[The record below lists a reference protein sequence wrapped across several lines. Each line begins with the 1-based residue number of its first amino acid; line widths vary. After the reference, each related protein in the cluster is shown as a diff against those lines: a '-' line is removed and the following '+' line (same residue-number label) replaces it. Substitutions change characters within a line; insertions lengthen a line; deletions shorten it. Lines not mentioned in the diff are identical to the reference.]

1 MPNWNPG
8 SRAALHLPALALALT
23 LAGLATAH
31 AHHVMGG
38 QTPATF
44 VQGLL
49 SGLGHP
55 VIGIDHLAFIVAM
68 GVAVGVAG
76 LSLAIPALFIVASG
90 LGVALHVRG
99 IALPNVEFIVAVSVL
114 LVGAAIASG
123 RAMRTSGW
131 TPGWTSGWTSGWT
144 WGWAALFA
152 IAGLF
157 HGYAFGESIFGAE
170 PTPLAAYL
178 VGLVIVQG
186 ALATGVALI
195 AQRSSAAAVQPRLAG
210 AAIAGGGIAVFAGQ
224 LVPA

>member
-1 MPNWNPG
+1 MPNCNPG
-8 SRAALHLPALALALT
+8 SRAVLRLPALALALS
-23 LAGLATAH
+23 LAGGATAH

-44 VQGLL
+44 MQGLL

-114 LVGAAIASG
+114 LVGAAVASG
-123 RAMRTSGW
+123 RAMRTS
-131 TPGWTSGWTSGWT
+131 SWTSGWT

-178 VGLVIVQG
+178 VGLVIIQS

-195 AQRSSAAAVQPRLAG
+195 ARRSSAGAVRPRLAG
-210 AAIAGGGIAVFAGQ
+210 AAIAGIGLAVLAGQ

>member
-1 MPNWNPG
+1 
-8 SRAALHLPALALALT
+8 
-23 LAGLATAH
+23 
-31 AHHVMGG
+31 MGG

-44 VQGLL
+44 MQGLL

-90 LGVALHVRG
+90 IGVALHVRG
-99 IALPNVEFIVAVSVL
+99 IALPVAEFVVAASVL
-114 LVGAAIASG
+114 VVGTMVASG
-123 RAMRTSGW
+123 RAMQTSGW
-131 TPGWTSGWTSGWT
+131 ASGWTSGWT

-178 VGLVIVQG
+178 LGLVIIQS
-186 ALATGVALI
+186 ALATGVALM
-195 AQRSSAAAVQPRLAG
+195 ARRSSVAAVQPRLAG
-210 AAIAGGGIAVFAGQ
+210 AVIAGIGLAVLAGQ

>member
-8 SRAALHLPALALALT
+8 SRAVLRLPALALALS

-76 LSLAIPALFIVASG
+76 LSLAIPALFIVASA

-99 IALPNVEFIVAVSVL
+99 IALPNAEFIVAASVL
-114 LVGAAIASG
+114 LVGAAVASG
-123 RAMRTSGW
+123 RAMRTKSW
-131 TPGWTSGWTSGWT
+131 TPGWASSWT

-178 VGLVIVQG
+178 AGLVIMQG
-186 ALATGVALI
+186 ALATGIALVAR
-195 AQRSSAAAVQPRLAG
+195 RSSAGAVQPRLAG
-210 AAIAGGGIAVFAGQ
+210 AVIAGIGLAVLAGQ